1 MEPEQAIRAHGRQM
15 ADFQAE
21 VKEASRELLAQVAKV
36 AQARGWKNVWEF
48 RAELPVVLSVVGR
61 VFEVRYKRDIVRA
74 ANNGA
79 KLTEKVT

>member
-1 MEPEQAIRAHGRQM
+1 
-15 ADFQAE
+15 
-21 VKEASRELLAQVAKV
+21 
-36 AQARGWKNVWEF
+36 
-48 RAELPVVLSVVGR
+48 LPVVLSVVGR